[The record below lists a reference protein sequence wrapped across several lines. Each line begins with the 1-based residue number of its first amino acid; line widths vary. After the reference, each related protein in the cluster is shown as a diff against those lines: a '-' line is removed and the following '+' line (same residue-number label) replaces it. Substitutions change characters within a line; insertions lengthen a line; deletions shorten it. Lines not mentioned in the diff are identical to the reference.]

1 MLSVSALWRHI
12 DDQGLLAQA
21 RDGLE
26 FETVFLAL
34 EGLLDA
40 PARVVEVVEIAEQG
54 GREASAVEVG
64 GQHADLA
71 VGRGLTDPAHARRA
85 RWTVTRPDR
94 PCSHRTAGVRRVHC
108 QPQRRMPF
116 GRQPHGHRQRGL
128 VLHLFG
134 AVAGQ
139 APGRLVAVEP
149 VGLRLQARQGH
160 RGIVLVGRQQRL
172 AQLVGDGVADPGGRG
187 HDDHQCQ
194 AVLAAGGRWCRDCQP
209 GQRLW
214 PVPCASAPV
223 RQGPATGQAAST
235 GHKHGPQARPPGS
248 RAVC

>member
-1 MLSVSALWRHI
+1 MHIKELMLSVSALWRHI

-26 FETVFLAL
+26 FDAVFLAL

-40 PARVVEVVEIAEQG
+40 PALVVEIAEQG

-116 GRQPHGHRQRGL
+116 GRQPHGHRQRCL

-139 APGRLVAVEP
+139 APGRLVAVEA

-160 RGIVLVGRQQRL
+160 RGIFLVGRPAAPGPACWRWRR
-172 AQLVGDGVADPGGRG
+172 GPGG
-187 HDDHQCQ
+187 
-194 AVLAAGGRWCRDCQP
+194 
-209 GQRLW
+209 
-214 PVPCASAPV
+214 
-223 RQGPATGQAAST
+223 TGA
-235 GHKHGPQARPPGS
+235 
-248 RAVC
+248 